1 MVFLS
6 EQLKE
11 KITAY
16 VDGNIISRDD
26 VFELWKASNE
36 KQIIETL
43 TKLLKIDDKQ
53 KRYLWQYI
61 INDYWKT
68 VNDIFGKN
76 EIMLLKTIINCNGVV
91 SREQIIK
98 TIKIFKNNY
107 GLNNAVDELVE
118 MNILDKVQL
127 TNSKILYVI
136 SVELIGKVKCNE

>member
-36 KQIIETL
+36 KQIIEIL
-43 TKLLKIDDKQ
+43 TKLLKIDNGE
-53 KRYLWQYI
+53 KRLLWEYI
-61 INDYWKT
+61 INNCWKT

-91 SREQIIK
+91 SREEIIK

-107 GLNNAVDELVE
+107 GLNNAVEELVE
-118 MNILDKVQL
+118 MNILEKVQL

-136 SVELIGKVKCNE
+136 SVEMMSKIKE